1 MREIIIIHPHP
12 VSLSYFKNV
21 FLEFY
26 HHQHGRR
33 EKKPVRGLCDDKEND
48 LNIHR
53 QIVLSYYVKRSF
65 PSVET

>member
-1 MREIIIIHPHP
+1 MREIIIIHAHP

-26 HHQHGRR
+26 HHHMK
-33 EKKPVRGLCDDKEND
+33 EEEKPVRGLCDDKEND